1 MWQEQ
6 KQTSTSPFDCAVC
19 GACVYGNNSGIRTCL
34 PCKSFFRRHAFL
46 PPNVSKTL
54 TTKSFFFCNSLF
66 IYF

>member
-46 PPNVSKTL
+46 PPDVSLTL
-54 TTKSFFFCNSLF
+54 K
-66 IYF
+66 